1 MKRWA
6 WLAVFVLLMPFVLGA
21 TIHGK
26 VFDYNFALA
35 NNSVVR
41 INTVPEQVIVAV
53 DGTYSFNVPTGE
65 YTLSAELKDDL
76 DRVIYSLEDKISI
89 VNNGDY
95 VRDLIMFPN
104 ENLTELDLENNVTTP
119 SLPDDIKAGS
129 QKSILLLTGL
139 VLIIIFAWIYCAA
152 FKKCKWKAK
161 LFPNNAE
168 KAKDKETSTPEV
180 KANEPIEAEE
190 AEETEDELAG
200 VADFIKNNKR
210 VTQKDI
216 RKQFPMSEAKISL
229 MLTDLESQ
237 GKIRKIKKGRGNVVV
252 WEEK

>member
-1 MKRWA
+1 MKRGA

-35 NNSVVR
+35 KNSVVR
-41 INTVPEQVIVAV
+41 INTVPEQIVVAV
-53 DGTYSFNVPTGE
+53 DGTYSFNVPIGE
-65 YTLSAELKDDL
+65 YILSAYLKDDI
-76 DRVIYSLEDKISI
+76 DRIIYSLDDNIYVVSE
-89 VNNGDY
+89 GDY

-104 ENLTELDLENNVTTP
+104 DDLDELDLENNVTTP
-119 SLPDDIKAGS
+119 SLPDNIKTDS
-129 QKSILLLTGL
+129 QKTIILITGL
-139 VLIIIFAWIYCAA
+139 ILVIIFTLIYCAA
-152 FKKCKWKAK
+152 FKKCKWKSR
-161 LFPNNAE
+161 LFPKE
-168 KAKDKETSTPEV
+168 KENEVTIAETSEA
-180 KANEPIEAEE
+180 KAVQAVPIAEE
-190 AEETEDELAG
+190 PDDFAELT
-200 VADFIKNNKR
+200 DFIRKNKR

-216 RKQFPMSEAKISL
+216 RKQFPVSEAKISL

>member
-1 MKRWA
+1 MKGGA
-6 WLAVFVLLMPFVLGA
+6 WLAVFVFLMPFVLGA

-26 VFDYNFALA
+26 VFDYDFALA

-41 INTVPEQVIVAV
+41 INTVPEQVVVAV
-53 DGTYSFNVPTGE
+53 DGTYSFNIPIGE
-65 YTLSAELKDDL
+65 YTLSAELKDKL
-76 DRVIYSLEDKISI
+76 GRITYSLEDKISI

-95 VRDLIMFPN
+95 VHDLIMFPN
-104 ENLTELDLENNVTTP
+104 NNLSELDLENNVTTP
-119 SLPDDIKAGS
+119 SLPDDIKASS
-129 QKSILLLTGL
+129 QKSILFLTGL

-152 FKKCKWKAK
+152 FKKCKWKTK
-161 LFPNNAE
+161 LFPD
-168 KAKDKETSTPEV
+168 KAKDKEISAPEV
-180 KANEPIEAEE
+180 KANEPV
-190 AEETEDELAG
+190 EETEDELAG
-200 VADFIKNNKR
+200 VADFIRKNKR
-210 VTQKDI
+210 VTQKEI

>member
-1 MKRWA
+1 MKGGT

-35 NNSVVR
+35 NNSVIR
-41 INTVPEQVIVAV
+41 INTVPEQVVVAV
-53 DGTYSFNVPTGE
+53 DGSYLFNIPIGE
-65 YTLSAELKDDL
+65 YILSAELKDEL
-76 DRVIYSLEDKISI
+76 GRITYSLEDNIS
-89 VNNGDY
+89 VLDDRDY

-104 ENLTELDLENNVTTP
+104 NNLSELDIENNVTTP
-119 SLPDDIKAGS
+119 SLPDNVKVGS

-139 VLIIIFAWIYCAA
+139 VLIIIFAWIYCTA

-161 LFPNNAE
+161 LFPG
-168 KAKDKETSTPEV
+168 KAKDKEISASEA
-180 KANEPIEAEE
+180 KASEPVEE
-190 AEETEDELAG
+190 PEDELAG
-200 VADFIKNNKR
+200 VADFIKKNKR